1 MRYGAINKTTPALV
15 GPGAR
20 VFTHEALLSEDPG
33 MLRHATAPA
42 RFFSQVPNEIIRH
55 PRLSSDAVRLLLWQ
69 LSLPEGA
76 NEPLY
81 ESAKRAGIKKTAFL
95 RAKRELASEGYLHD
109 WRRQDRAGRWSRS
122 QLVSNVP
129 LTAEQA
135 VAVRD
140 TGRPATAP
148 APTAPEP
155 AVGRP
160 GARSVGRSQTSNTE
174 ENTSH
179 HPDPDRH
186 GAQALAAAV
195 HGERRLRLNSRDVRQ
210 LAPLAGEWL
219 VRGATLQE
227 LREALTS
234 GLPDRIHSPAA
245 ITRDRLLRKMPDPL
259 PERPRRIPVPA
270 PTPPPVAATATAPP
284 DPYDVSAAV
293 AATERGAPAVREA
306 LLQRRRLLRR

>member
-1 MRYGAINKTTPALV
+1 
-15 GPGAR
+15 
-20 VFTHEALLSEDPG
+20 
-33 MLRHATAPA
+33 MLRHAIAPA

-135 VAVRD
+135 AAVRD
-140 TGRPATAP
+140 TGQ
-148 APTAPEP
+148 PTAPEP
-155 AVGRP
+155 AVGEP
-160 GARSVGRSQTSNTE
+160 GARPVGRSLDNNTG

-179 HPDPDRH
+179 HPDRR

-195 HGERRLRLNSRDVRQ
+195 HGDPRLRLGSRDVRQ
-210 LAPLAGEWL
+210 LAPLASEWL
-219 VRGATLQE
+219 ARGATPQE

-259 PERPRRIPVPA
+259 PERTRRIPVPV
-270 PTPPPVAATATAPP
+270 PVPVPAGPAVAPP
-284 DPYDVSAAV
+284 APYDTSAAV
-293 AATERGAPAVREA
+293 AATERGAAAAREA
-306 LLQRRRLLRR
+306 LRQSRLLLHG

>member
-1 MRYGAINKTTPALV
+1 
-15 GPGAR
+15 
-20 VFTHEALLSEDPG
+20 
-33 MLRHATAPA
+33 MLRHVIAPA

-140 TGRPATAP
+140 TGQ
-148 APTAPEP
+148 PTAPQP
-155 AVGRP
+155 AVGEP
-160 GARSVGRSQTSNTE
+160 GARPVGRSLNNNTG

-179 HPDPDRH
+179 HPDRR

-195 HGERRLRLNSRDVRQ
+195 HGDPRLRLNSRDVRQ
-210 LAPLAGEWL
+210 LAPLASEWL

-234 GLPDRIHSPAA
+234 GLPEPVHSPAA

-259 PERPRRIPVPA
+259 PERTRRIPVPA
-270 PTPPPVAATATAPP
+270 ARPPVAPP
-284 DPYDVSAAV
+284 ASYAAPYDTSAAV

-306 LLQRRRLLRR
+306 LRQRRLLRHG

>member
-1 MRYGAINKTTPALV
+1 
-15 GPGAR
+15 
-20 VFTHEALLSEDPG
+20 
-33 MLRHATAPA
+33 MLRHVIAPA

-140 TGRPATAP
+140 TGQPTPPPTPAPAPTP

-155 AVGRP
+155 AVGVPSARP
-160 GARSVGRSQTSNTE
+160 VGRSQTSNTK
-174 ENTSH
+174 ENTP
-179 HPDPDRH
+179 HPDHRR
-186 GAQALAAAV
+186 GAQLLAAAV
-195 HGERRLRLNSRDVRQ
+195 HGDPRLRLGSRDVRQ
-210 LAPLAGEWL
+210 LAPLASEWL
-219 VRGATLQE
+219 ARGATPQE

-234 GLPDRIHSPAA
+234 GLPEPVHSPAA

-259 PERPRRIPVPA
+259 PERTRRIPVPA
-270 PTPPPVAATATAPP
+270 PVPPPVSPA
-284 DPYDVSAAV
+284 PYDTSAAV
-293 AATERGAPAVREA
+293 AATERGAAAAREA
-306 LLQRRRLLRR
+306 LRQSRLLLHG

>member
-1 MRYGAINKTTPALV
+1 M
-15 GPGAR
+15 
-20 VFTHEALLSEDPG
+20 F
-33 MLRHATAPA
+33 RHVIAPT

-95 RAKRELASEGYLHD
+95 RAKRELAGEGYLHD

-140 TGRPATAP
+140 TGQ
-148 APTAPEP
+148 PTAPEP
-155 AVGRP
+155 AVGEP
-160 GARSVGRSQTSNTE
+160 GARPVGRSLDNNTG

-179 HPDPDRH
+179 HPDRR
-186 GAQALAAAV
+186 GTQALAAAV
-195 HGERRLRLNSRDVRQ
+195 HGDPRLRLSSRDVRQ
-210 LAPLAGEWL
+210 LAPLASEWL
-219 VRGATLQE
+219 ARGATPQE

-259 PERPRRIPVPA
+259 PERTRRIPVPA
-270 PTPPPVAATATAPP
+270 RPPVASP
-284 DPYDVSAAV
+284 DPYDTSAAV

-306 LLQRRRLLRR
+306 LRQRRLLRHG